1 MSIINREGLARDIY
15 LAIEHFQNI
24 EKAREYIMEEFKNEY
39 TEAELNATFDEVA
52 KSFEGNDLKGWETM
66 SDTLICEICGAEVD
80 NWLDDLD
87 EHLAEHDSN
96 YMSYKEE
103 NEDTDAYILGFFAS
117 KG

>member
-1 MSIINREGLARDIY
+1 
-15 LAIEHFQNI
+15 
-24 EKAREYIMEEFKNEY
+24 
-39 TEAELNATFDEVA
+39 
-52 KSFEGNDLKGWETM
+52 M

>member
-1 MSIINREGLARDIY
+1 
-15 LAIEHFQNI
+15 
-24 EKAREYIMEEFKNEY
+24 
-39 TEAELNATFDEVA
+39 
-52 KSFEGNDLKGWETM
+52 M

-117 KG
+117 KGGEICGNAAGQTVTTPQEGRVESGKEGRAV

>member
-1 MSIINREGLARDIY
+1 MHKTKEISSTIS
-15 LAIEHFQNI
+15 
-24 EKAREYIMEEFKNEY
+24 
-39 TEAELNATFDEVA
+39 T
-52 KSFEGNDLKGWETM
+52 KGWETM